1 MEKEKLISDLID
13 FLSHEPACQQ
23 AILALSP
30 KAEIELIIAQATH
43 LTVHPGDNQVVVK
56 REKALA
62 PDFVF
67 SASPMAIEIL
77 CRQKGLSPGALA
89 VELIKQILAKEV
101 SVAMPVSPL
110 MIPRKGY
117 FNLLRV
123 GGQELLKELQ
133 KHNLASLPKIL
144 ATLKKWKKS

>member
-1 MEKEKLISDLID
+1 MEKEKLITDLID
-13 FLSHEPACQQ
+13 FLKNEPACQQ

-30 KAEIELIIAQATH
+30 KAEIELVIAEATH
-43 LTVHPGDNQVVVK
+43 LTVQPGDNAVVVR

-67 SASPMAIEIL
+67 SASPMAIEVL
-77 CRQKGLSPGALA
+77 CQQKGLSPGALA
-89 VELIKQILAKEV
+89 VELIKQILAQEV
-101 SVAMPVSPL
+101 QVAMPVSPF

-117 FNLLRV
+117 LNLLRV

-133 KHNLASLPKIL
+133 KHNLSSVTKIL
-144 ATLKKWKKS
+144 ATLKSWRN